1 MRKNMANIVK
11 LNFEVICECDGNPD
25 ELGEELAA
33 WLQESWFNGEDVL
46 EVNYKGS
53 LNENRII

>member
-1 MRKNMANIVK
+1 MRKNMTNIVK

-25 ELGEELAA
+25 ELGRDLAA

-46 EVNYKGS
+46 EVNYKK
-53 LNENRII
+53 